1 MISGGGGGGGNLQV
15 DGTSCALRR
24 TPVRT
29 ESIAGLYIFLRGLL
43 RVWCASEKKTIYDSA
58 PNPESEVFM
67 KVLILMSTRL
77 LEYSYS

>member
-58 PNPESEVFM
+58 PNPESVRSIHE
-67 KVLILMSTRL
+67 STHTH
-77 LEYSYS
+77 EYQAP